1 MGNKFLSARNEIDEL
16 LQEKKEIVEKAS
28 NVVSRICIDMN
39 EKGIVDTEIIVSNI
53 KKLINGFTADEQ
65 NEILLLAIKKIII
78 NL

>member
-39 EKGIVDTEIIVSNI
+39 EKGTVDTDIIVGNI
-53 KKLINGFTADEQ
+53 NKLINGFTTDERI
-65 NEILLLAIKKIII
+65 EILLLALKKIII